1 MTQQF
6 DSGLGQPAPIRDNS
20 TEQLQKL
27 KEQKSPIKGIEL
39 NIQSKKELRVKSN
52 SKIQKKFNKTE
63 VLLSSSGV
71 FGKVDT
77 KESDKNSSAYKISN
91 AMSV

>member
-6 DSGLGQPAPIRDNS
+6 DIGPGQPAPVRDNS

-39 NIQSKKELRVKSN
+39 NIQSRKDLRVKSN

-77 KESDKNSSAYKISN
+77 KESDKNSSAYLEAENS
-91 AMSV
+91 

>member
-6 DSGLGQPAPIRDNS
+6 DNGLGQPAPIRDNS

-39 NIQSKKELRVKSN
+39 NI
-52 SKIQKKFNKTE
+52 
-63 VLLSSSGV
+63 
-71 FGKVDT
+71 
-77 KESDKNSSAYKISN
+77 
-91 AMSV
+91 